1 MTMRDSRW
9 LASFTTLAFLVTAAW
24 VLSAQAQAPAGVVK
38 IGLLNS
44 LTGPHAGWDLPASE
58 GVRMAIKELNEK
70 GGVTVRGKRY
80 TFAVVEEDAQ
90 SKPEFAVSGA
100 QKILSDSDIH
110 IVMGVLTSTPGMA
123 AANLLAKSKVLYIGG
138 FTAMD
143 GLVGKPGNELLFRAL
158 NADTAT
164 ATVFVPTVVK
174 ELAVKKIGALFPNE
188 DVSKSI
194 IQIYQPLFERE
205 GVQVVSVEYFQ
216 PGTTDFAPVL
226 RKFQRQGL
234 DGLFVGYSDPDVEAI
249 VRQSLEVGGLP
260 TRFIYRG
267 GSGAPGRKYADK
279 IEGFAWQ
286 ILTRDLDTSSDP
298 KVKAWIG
305 RYRAEVRKDITP
317 TTYWALTFYD
327 TVFMLGHAME
337 AAGSVS
343 DAHAI
348 AAKLK
353 GASYDGVRTMRYDRD
368 GRARTDIDIGILKG
382 GKVYSVSA
390 KMQ

>member
-1 MTMRDSRW
+1 V
-9 LASFTTLAFLVTAAW
+9 TLAVAVTSGW
-24 VLSAQAQAPAGVVK
+24 LLSAQAQAPAGVVK
-38 IGLLNS
+38 LGLLGS
-44 LTGPHAGWDLPASE
+44 VTGPHAGWDLPASE
-58 GVRMAIKELNEK
+58 GVRMAVKELNQR
-70 GGVTVRGKRY
+70 GGVTVGGKKY
-80 TFAVVEEDAQ
+80 TFAIVEEDAQ
-90 SKPEFAVSGA
+90 SKPEFAVGGA
-100 QKILSDSDIH
+100 QKILGDSDIH

-158 NADTAT
+158 NADTTT
-164 ATVFVPTVVK
+164 ATVFVPTVTK
-174 ELAVKKIGALFPNE
+174 ELGIRRIGALFPNE

-194 IQIYQPLFERE
+194 IQTYQPLFERE
-205 GVQVVSVEYFQ
+205 GVQMVAVEYFQ

-267 GSGAPGRKYADK
+267 GSGAPGRKYAEK
-279 IEGFAWQ
+279 IEAFAWQ
-286 ILTRDLDTSSDP
+286 ILTRDLDTGNDP
-298 KVKAWIG
+298 KVKAWMG
-305 RYRAEVRKDITP
+305 RYKTETKKDITP

-327 TVFMLGHAME
+327 TVFMLGQAME
-337 AAGSVS
+337 AAGTVT
-343 DAHAI
+343 DAKAI
-348 AAKLK
+348 AEKLK
-353 GASYDGVRTMRYDRD
+353 GSSYDGVRAMRYDRE

-382 GKVYSVSA
+382 GKVYSVAA